1 MTEQPAAQVILL
13 SLQHAYESML
23 THEDE
28 LGRLDA
34 AAGDGDH
41 GAAMVRGLRAAVA
54 ATQSAATAP
63 DELLT
68 AAGAAFADEGGGAS
82 GALFG
87 SWVAAIGEQLGAGP
101 CDAPHV
107 VAALEGS
114 LALLCALG
122 KAKPGDKTMIDALDP
137 FVAALQ
143 QGVATGLSLAVAWQA
158 ALPAASAGAEAT
170 AALIARRGRSARLGE
185 RSRGHRDPGAVSM
198 TFILQAVGE
207 ALEEVCTT

>member
-1 MTEQPAAQVILL
+1 
-13 SLQHAYESML
+13 
-23 THEDE
+23 
-28 LGRLDA
+28 
-34 AAGDGDH
+34 
-41 GAAMVRGLRAAVA
+41 
-54 ATQSAATAP
+54 
-63 DELLT
+63 
-68 AAGAAFADEGGGAS
+68 
-82 GALFG
+82 
-87 SWVAAIGEQLGAGP
+87 
-101 CDAPHV
+101 
-107 VAALEGS
+107 
-114 LALLCALG
+114 
-122 KAKPGDKTMIDALDP
+122 MIDALDP